1 MNLNLENG
9 WQVLPIDGD
18 TGTAYMGINKDERVF
33 LKRNSS
39 PFLAALSI
47 EHIVPRLIWTRT
59 MVSGDT
65 LTAQE
70 WMNGRCLAKDEM
82 CSEDVTSLLYR
93 VHHSELLK
101 KMLLQ
106 IGGQIVTPYELLN
119 RYFRGLDSDLRRH
132 PLLKSVANQ
141 LRACQPKLERSN
153 YEVCHGDL
161 NHKNWLMSDSE
172 KLYLV
177 DWESA
182 IIADPAMDISM
193 LMCQYVP
200 RNSWYQ
206 WLNQYAKGNLT
217 EDLCERVEWYA
228 KLYLLLN
235 IKNSRMRG
243 HFHEMNQDIVKLN
256 EFSNKKLSNGKG

>member
-70 WMNGRCLAKDEM
+70 WMNGRCLSKDEM

-101 KMLLQ
+101 KM
-106 IGGQIVTPYELLN
+106 
-119 RYFRGLDSDLRRH
+119 
-132 PLLKSVANQ
+132 
-141 LRACQPKLERSN
+141 
-153 YEVCHGDL
+153 
-161 NHKNWLMSDSE
+161 
-172 KLYLV
+172 
-177 DWESA
+177 
-182 IIADPAMDISM
+182 
-193 LMCQYVP
+193 
-200 RNSWYQ
+200 
-206 WLNQYAKGNLT
+206 
-217 EDLCERVEWYA
+217 
-228 KLYLLLN
+228 
-235 IKNSRMRG
+235 
-243 HFHEMNQDIVKLN
+243 
-256 EFSNKKLSNGKG
+256 

>member
-106 IGGQIVTPYELLN
+106 IGGRIVTPYELLN

-153 YEVCHGDL
+153 Y
-161 NHKNWLMSDSE
+161 
-172 KLYLV
+172 
-177 DWESA
+177 
-182 IIADPAMDISM
+182 
-193 LMCQYVP
+193 
-200 RNSWYQ
+200 
-206 WLNQYAKGNLT
+206 
-217 EDLCERVEWYA
+217 
-228 KLYLLLN
+228 
-235 IKNSRMRG
+235 
-243 HFHEMNQDIVKLN
+243 
-256 EFSNKKLSNGKG
+256 